1 MNKHFNK
8 LCTADRPEHSGEPIR
23 ANHDFKPLHACLIC
37 TADRNRTDTGAS
49 PHDFES
55 CASTNSATAAILI

>member
-23 ANHDFKPLHACLIC
+23 ANPHDFESLHACMIC

-55 CASTNSATAAILI
+55 LHACLTVIN